1 MKKNLAILIIVCL
14 FLTSCKEEKKYSD
27 YKKDDFYEVQG
38 IVTHAPPTDD
48 PFDLSVAKDV
58 HYEYFINREKP
69 LKGIEENL
77 EILENVNGYPVV
89 ILVHKDNETIN
100 FYSRIGL
107 TENLT
112 MDEKKV
118 LEKHFQEQMDLEKK
132 KINKGI

>member
-1 MKKNLAILIIVCL
+1 MGKLQVKYDTLQQALVTFYNSIVLLQQIKKNSTA
-14 FLTSCKEEKKYSD
+14 S
-27 YKKDDFYEVQG
+27 
-38 IVTHAPPTDD
+38 
-48 PFDLSVAKDV
+48 
-58 HYEYFINREKP
+58 EY
-69 LKGIEENL
+69 
-77 EILENVNGYPVV
+77 V

-118 LEKHFQEQMDLEKK
+118 LEKHFQEQMDIEKK